1 MNREVK
7 EQILQKIKEY
17 DRIMIFRHVRNDG
30 DCVGATKGLKRIIQ
44 LTWPEKEV
52 YLIDKDTSAYL
63 AFLGPEDEPVEDALY
78 ADALGIVLDTA
89 SEARISNKNYKLC
102 RELIKIDHH
111 IPLEG
116 YGSIQWV
123 EEDRSSA
130 CEMVV
135 DFYSTFRD
143 ELKIDSEAATYLYT
157 GMVTDSGRFKYD
169 GVTGDTLRNAAV
181 LLDIG
186 VDTQMLFARLYLEAY
201 GYLKFKAHI
210 YDRMQI
216 TENGVAY
223 IYIDRAMQEEFSLS
237 LEQHL
242 LDGLHRKRRRSR
254 FHSCPAAFSIRPH
267 QFRCRK
273 ISGRRP
279 RLRQRRHSLFPGGS
293 AVSAGGCRRAG
304 ERIQGNPRGLVM
316 NILITNDDSVTASQ
330 LLPLI
335 RWCQK
340 LGDVTTVVP
349 MVEQSGKSHGIEI
362 HKPFAYRQVELAP
375 GVTVTAVDSTPADCV
390 RFAVLG
396 LKKQY
401 DLVISGIN
409 RGFNI
414 GADVMYS
421 GTVAAVI
428 EAAVLGLHGIYN
440 INIPPQPKGIRF
452 AHQGGPYYSDDF
464 LLDGNGMCR
473 PLGKCVYEDS
483 HDLSLDTDAVMG
495 GYITIMPL
503 TVNMTDMDVYEK
515 LKSMNEI

>member
-1 MNREVK
+1 
-7 EQILQKIKEY
+7 
-17 DRIMIFRHVRNDG
+17 
-30 DCVGATKGLKRIIQ
+30 
-44 LTWPEKEV
+44 
-52 YLIDKDTSAYL
+52 
-63 AFLGPEDEPVEDALY
+63 
-78 ADALGIVLDTA
+78 
-89 SEARISNKNYKLC
+89 
-102 RELIKIDHH
+102 
-111 IPLEG
+111 
-116 YGSIQWV
+116 
-123 EEDRSSA
+123 
-130 CEMVV
+130 
-135 DFYSTFRD
+135 
-143 ELKIDSEAATYLYT
+143 
-157 GMVTDSGRFKYD
+157 
-169 GVTGDTLRNAAV
+169 
-181 LLDIG
+181 
-186 VDTQMLFARLYLEAY
+186 
-201 GYLKFKAHI
+201 
-210 YDRMQI
+210 
-216 TENGVAY
+216 
-223 IYIDRAMQEEFSLS
+223 
-237 LEQHL
+237 
-242 LDGLHRKRRRSR
+242 
-254 FHSCPAAFSIRPH
+254 
-267 QFRCRK
+267 
-273 ISGRRP
+273 
-279 RLRQRRHSLFPGGS
+279 
-293 AVSAGGCRRAG
+293 
-304 ERIQGNPRGLVM
+304 M

-362 HKPFAYRQVELAP
+362 HKPFAYRQVELAL

-428 EAAVLGLHGIYN
+428 EAAVLGLPAIALSTCPEYYEQAVAHLDEVFDFIQSENLLDLHSIYN
-440 INIPPQPKGIRF
+440 INIPPRPKGIRF

-464 LLDGNGMCR
+464 LLDGSGMCR

-483 HDLSLDTDAVMG
+483 HDLSLDTDAVMA